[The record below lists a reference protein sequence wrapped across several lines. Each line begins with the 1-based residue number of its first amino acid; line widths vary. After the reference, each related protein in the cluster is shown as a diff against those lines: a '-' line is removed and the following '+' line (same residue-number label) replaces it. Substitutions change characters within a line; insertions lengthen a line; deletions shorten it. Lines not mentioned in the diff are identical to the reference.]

1 MLFNLGELASW
12 FLLAS
17 FGRCIRWFVD
27 CVGLFGGGDLVLM
40 VGLGKCTKL
49 FTK

>member
-1 MLFNLGELASW
+1 LEIYDLCQANLRMIIHDRSSYVILSI
-12 FLLAS
+12 F
-17 FGRCIRWFVD
+17 
-27 CVGLFGGGDLVLM
+27 LM